1 MRQSAVH
8 DRQPHVCDENENA
21 VTTPTQR
28 SRLVYDMGRNNRI
41 VRQIYFSS
49 RLEKKASMHVDLHRS
64 SSYGRRVS
72 APHSLESLFFRL
84 VNALIVVRDLFTG
97 RR

>member
-49 RLEKKASMHVDLHRS
+49 RLKKKEALHVDLHRS

-72 APHSLESLFFRL
+72 APPFAGEFVFQIS
-84 VNALIVVRDLFTG
+84 
-97 RR
+97 